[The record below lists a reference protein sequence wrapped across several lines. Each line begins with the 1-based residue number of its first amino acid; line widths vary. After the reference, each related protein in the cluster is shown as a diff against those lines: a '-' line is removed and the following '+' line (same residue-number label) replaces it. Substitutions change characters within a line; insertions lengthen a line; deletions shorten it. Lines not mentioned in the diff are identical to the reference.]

1 MALLF
6 IDERYLVLCLKGSDL
21 KYYNMIFYHL
31 QPLIFYYKEKAILWL
46 WFLEIKYAEIYLLR
60 KAIKNVNLKQAELSF
75 KIQILLRTT
84 KPILLSPV
92 YLTITFHTFLASLIL
107 YSFNLKHTVIN
118 YKFTI
123 WKRNHTKKLLDL
135 ENSTK
140 LFQWTQKLRGCR
152 ENGRISVDGPSSIT
166 LY

>member
-1 MALLF
+1 M
-6 IDERYLVLCLKGSDL
+6 
-21 KYYNMIFYHL
+21 YNNVNFYHL
-31 QPLIFYYKEKAILWL
+31 QPLIFYYKEMVRLWL
-46 WFLEIKYAEIYLLR
+46 WFLEIKYTEIYLL
-60 KAIKNVNLKQAELSF
+60 KNPQKHCNLKQAELSF

-107 YSFNLKHTVIN
+107 FSFNLKHAVTNYELTV
-118 YKFTI
+118 
-123 WKRNHTKKLLDL
+123 WKRNHTEKLLDL

-140 LFQWTQKLRGCR
+140 LFKLTQKWRGHGETCR
-152 ENGRISVDGPSSIT
+152 KKKKGRNSVDGASSTI